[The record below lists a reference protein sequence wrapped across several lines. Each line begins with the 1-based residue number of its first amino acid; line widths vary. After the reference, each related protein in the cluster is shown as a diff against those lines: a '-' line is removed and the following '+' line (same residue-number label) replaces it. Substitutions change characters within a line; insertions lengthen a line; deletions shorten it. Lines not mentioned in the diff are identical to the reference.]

1 MGRPSARAALLDTA
15 ERLFAEHGLQG
26 ISLRSINAEAG
37 LSSAALHY
45 HFGSKGALVEALLE
59 RNMPAL
65 MRRRGELLGALDALP
80 RPPTTR
86 EVLSALLEPQVE
98 LLEQG
103 VVLLF
108 VDQQVLEQM
117 ALHEEALAALLL
129 QLLGHADDFLLGL
142 VVGLDLF
149 PDLGQILGGEAHRR
163 GRERAPVGGAPGA
176 APVSRGAPPGRARRA
191 GGQALERQTPGTG
204 QW

>member
-103 VVLLF
+103 GEAGIRYIRLIHRLQSDGDLDFELVIRRWPGGVSRLLP
-108 VDQQVLEQM
+108 
-117 ALHEEALAALLL
+117 LLL
-129 QLLGHADDFLLGL
+129 RANPSLPRALVERRLAFAIDVMLPSLVKAPKAIGDELRRYLSELLDFLSGA
-142 VVGLDLF
+142 F
-149 PDLGQILGGEAHRR
+149 EAPATFDAH
-163 GRERAPVGGAPGA
+163 
-176 APVSRGAPPGRARRA
+176 S
-191 GGQALERQTPGTG
+191 
-204 QW
+204 